1 MTDHDETL
9 GVSTIATGEEIR
21 KAWRQA
27 AQRFHPDAPHNP
39 TTSALFLKAKDA
51 YEIPSGGGRGGGSRA
66 RLTPPWVHAPLF
78 SPRPGNPGCPGLL
91 IPFSGGAR

>member
-1 MTDHDETL
+1 MIDHDATL

-51 YEIPSGGGRGGGSRA
+51 YEIPSGGGRGVVPMPPDSPLGACTPFLPTA
-66 RLTPPWVHAPLF
+66 RK
-78 SPRPGNPGCPGLL
+78 
-91 IPFSGGAR
+91 SGRVRVF

>member
-21 KAWRQA
+21 RAWRQA
-27 AQRFHPDAPHNP
+27 AQRFHPDATHNP

-51 YEIPSGGGRGGGSRA
+51 YKIPSGGGRGVVPVPA
-66 RLTPPWVHAPLF
+66 
-78 SPRPGNPGCPGLL
+78 
-91 IPFSGGAR
+91 

>member
-1 MTDHDETL
+1 MIDHDATL

-51 YEIPSGGGRGGGSRA
+51 YEIPSGGGRGVVPMPPDSPLGACTPFLPTA
-66 RLTPPWVHAPLF
+66 RK
-78 SPRPGNPGCPGLL
+78 
-91 IPFSGGAR
+91 SGRVRDF

>member
-51 YEIPSGGGRGGGSRA
+51 YEIPSGGGRGVVPMPPDSPLGACTPFLPTA
-66 RLTPPWVHAPLF
+66 RK
-78 SPRPGNPGCPGLL
+78 
-91 IPFSGGAR
+91 SGRVRVF